1 MLQGIIPTA
10 LRSSDMVEE
19 LFVPENR
26 VEAAKEEALHLPSLE
41 ITTLDLQWVQVLAEG
56 WATPLKGFM
65 REDQFLQVPDVT
77 YSKVYI
83 GLWPEPF
90 QSSPHLS
97 LRPINVLSN
106 LQSGLHSGIFTC
118 YFRLEL
124 VVHFLFLVDAS
135 CFHVSHPHSFDPPNN
150 I

>member
-41 ITTLDLQWVQVLAEG
+41 ITTRDLQWVQVLAEG

-65 REDQFLQVPDVT
+65 REDQYLQVPDVV
-77 YSKVYI
+77 YCSVYI
-83 GLWPEPF
+83 GPCPEPF
-90 QSSPHLS
+90 QSSQDPDRS
-97 LRPINVLSN
+97 INILSN
-106 LQSGLHSGIFTC
+106 LQS
-118 YFRLEL
+118 RLKVE
-124 VVHFLFLVDAS
+124 S
-135 CFHVSHPHSFDPPNN
+135 SF
-150 I
+150 IISS